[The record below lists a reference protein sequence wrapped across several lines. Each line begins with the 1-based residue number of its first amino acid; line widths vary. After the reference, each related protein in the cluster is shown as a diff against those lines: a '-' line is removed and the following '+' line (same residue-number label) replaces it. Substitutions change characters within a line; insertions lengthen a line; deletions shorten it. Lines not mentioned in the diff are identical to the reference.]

1 MKVSFAFLCFD
12 DRYYFNGTHDKL
24 TRIARDHDT
33 VILTDDPSFFES
45 REYAVRPRIIGY
57 ERNPRSY
64 HDKIIPVREALRS
77 SDVCVF
83 IDSDVIVKDWGF
95 LDTLDHY
102 DFQPGISYVRT
113 LADNILMKSKFKELK
128 TDSVM
133 WKGFVD
139 HCLTIYP
146 DLMESTLVWEYFMTF
161 VAADMNDGFYE
172 TYEALQSIKEQCDL
186 AAGNRILGPG
196 EGVTMTVAASLNGV
210 PMNHDTNLMNGLSDR
225 ITSISRQYLPESLR
239 GMFSD

>member
-1 MKVSFAFLCFD
+1 MKVSFAFLCFG

-24 TRIARDHDT
+24 TRIARAHDT

-45 REYAVRPRIIGY
+45 REYAVLPRIIEY
-57 ERNPRSY
+57 ERNPKSY

-95 LDTLDHY
+95 LDMLDSY
-102 DFQPGISYVRT
+102 DFQPGISYIQT
-113 LADNILMKSKFKELK
+113 LADNILMKSKFGELQ

-139 HCLTIYP
+139 HCIEIYP
-146 DLMESTLVWEYFMTF
+146 GLMDSTLVWEYFMTF
-161 VAADMNDGFYE
+161 TAADMNDGFYE
-172 TYEALQSIKEQCDL
+172 TYRALQTIKEACDSE
-186 AAGNRILGPG
+186 AGNRILGPG
-196 EGVTMTVAASLNGV
+196 EGVTMTVAASLNSV
-210 PMNHDTNLMNGLSDR
+210 PMGHDTILMNALAGR
-225 ITSISRQYLPESLR
+225 INSISRQYLPESLR